1 MNDGLLELIAIDN
14 LDLAILHAGGSGLC
28 VTRCKSVTL
37 TTRTPVPMQ
46 IDGEPC
52 FMQPC
57 RIEISHKSQGK
68 MLARNKKA
76 TCKSPLSECSP
87 KFLEERG
94 GGGGEAGPSH
104 PRRRRSRRR
113 WRFWWQCCS

>member
-76 TCKSPLSECSP
+76 TCKSPLSELSL
-87 KFLEERG
+87 KSLEERG
-94 GGGGEAGPSH
+94 GGGGGGGGGM
-104 PRRRRSRRR
+104 R
-113 WRFWWQCCS
+113 

>member
-76 TCKSPLSECSP
+76 TCKSAGSDSSTEW
-87 KFLEERG
+87 RG
-94 GGGGEAGPSH
+94 EGDAKPSH
-104 PRRRRSRRR
+104 PHRRRSRRG

>member
-57 RIEISHKSQGK
+57 RIEINHKSQGK

-76 TCKSPLSECSP
+76 TCKSERAELSP
-87 KFLEERG
+87 NLIKERG
-94 GGGGEAGPSH
+94 ADGGETRPSH
-104 PRRRRSRRR
+104 PRGRRSRRR
-113 WRFWWQCCS
+113 WSFWWQCCS

>member
-1 MNDGLLELIAIDN
+1 MFQMNDGLLELIAIDN

-28 VTRCKSVTL
+28 VTRCKSVTM

-76 TCKSPLSECSP
+76 TCKRAASEIRDVSQLVTSNA
-87 KFLEERG
+87 FVAL
-94 GGGGEAGPSH
+94 
-104 PRRRRSRRR
+104 
-113 WRFWWQCCS
+113 FQYTTFYL

>member
-28 VTRCKSVTL
+28 VTRCKSITV
-37 TTRTPVPMQ
+37 TTRAPVPMQ

-68 MLARNKKA
+68 MLSRNKKA
-76 TCKSPLSECSP
+76 TCKYA
-87 KFLEERG
+87 ERA
-94 GGGGEAGPSH
+94 EGP
-104 PRRRRSRRR
+104 PRTRRRPVR
-113 WRFWWQCCS
+113 WWSFWWQCCL